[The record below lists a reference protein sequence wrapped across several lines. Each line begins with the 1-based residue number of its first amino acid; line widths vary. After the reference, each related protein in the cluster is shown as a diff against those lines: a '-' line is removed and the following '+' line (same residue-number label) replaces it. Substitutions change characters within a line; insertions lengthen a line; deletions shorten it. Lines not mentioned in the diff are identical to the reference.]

1 LGLFLAAFNDSPSI
15 VECLRAEQAAAN
27 DDGQAFLHS
36 GETLKGGRPRTTLE
50 QNRF

>member
-1 LGLFLAAFNDSPSI
+1 LPLAAFDDSPSI

-27 DDGQAFLHS
+27 DDGQPILHS
-36 GETLKGGRPRTTLE
+36 GKTLKGGRPRTTLE